1 MSMEYVKHDE
11 KIKQIAV
18 DVTRCIKNR
27 VTIYWINQDNI
38 KAAIHQDVK
47 TILFKFDYTPEDVE
61 KLMPKITQQ
70 AEINCG
76 NTNLNNIVFTSW

>member
-47 TILFKFDYTPEDVE
+47 TILFKFDYTPR
-61 KLMPKITQQ
+61 
-70 AEINCG
+70 C
-76 NTNLNNIVFTSW
+76 

>member
-27 VTIYWINQDNI
+27 VTIYWINQDN
-38 KAAIHQDVK
+38 QDVK
-47 TILFKFDYTPEDVE
+47 TILFKFDYT
-61 KLMPKITQQ
+61 
-70 AEINCG
+70 
-76 NTNLNNIVFTSW
+76 

>member
-27 VTIYWINQDNI
+27 VTIDWINQDNI
-38 KAAIHQDVK
+38 KAAIHQDVT
-47 TILFKFDYTPEDVE
+47 TILFKFVLPQLISACCV
-61 KLMPKITQQ
+61 IFG
-70 AEINCG
+70 IN
-76 NTNLNNIVFTSW
+76 FSTSSGV

>member
-47 TILFKFDYTPEDVE
+47 TILFKFDI
-61 KLMPKITQQ
+61 PKMLK
-70 AEINCG
+70 N
-76 NTNLNNIVFTSW
+76 